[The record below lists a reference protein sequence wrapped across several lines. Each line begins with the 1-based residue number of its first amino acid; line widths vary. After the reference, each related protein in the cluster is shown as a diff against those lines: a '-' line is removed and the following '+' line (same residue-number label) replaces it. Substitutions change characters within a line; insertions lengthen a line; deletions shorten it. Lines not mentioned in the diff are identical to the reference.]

1 MRKLRLAL
9 IFVVVVM
16 LVLTAVSCKKK
27 PTEPGDTEDYAVVND
42 NVVDTSTMNNLS
54 EPVVDGDTYSYTY
67 TGTAPSI
74 QVGDVLVGQTGYGYM
89 RKVTGVQTLNNQIV
103 CQTEDACIEDVISEG
118 YFKGSAQLTMP
129 GSEKTDGIELEPV
142 FLDEGVTYSKGR
154 GIQITSKVLLATG
167 QCNLRIKNSSIN
179 FEPNVTFEHDIS
191 SLFNINYIDV
201 SATGELTENLCVE
214 ASWSAGFQLPET
226 IANTPVAYFMSP
238 MPVFMIGPV
247 PVYAG
252 MQIDAVYK
260 INVSSRSPVTEWNA
274 NGSQRVT
281 CGIRYE
287 NGRATPNFDFGFSS
301 SITSTETSDF
311 SSPAECIQVGLLP
324 RAILMVGGAVGP
336 KLGPQVY
343 LKHKNTE
350 QNDEMVSELF
360 LGGSLKMSLALQ
372 VWAFELASVSFDILA
387 NEIPLS
393 VAQTVYNPA
402 PGNYSNPQ
410 MVTISCPTAGA
421 EIRYTT
427 DGSTPTPLSK
437 IYTSPLPIS
446 SDTTIKSKAFK
457 LLMVPSSTHTGS
469 YDIDPP
475 PNTVAAPTFNP
486 PGGTYTSAQN
496 VTISCATPGVTIYYS
511 TDGSTPSIR
520 YTKPIN
526 ISSTT
531 TLKAKATK
539 SGWTDSQIASA
550 VYTINQPQTVATPTF
565 SPPGGTYISAQSVRI
580 TCATSGATIRYTTNG
595 SEPTTNSPTYS
606 SPINVSSTT
615 TIKAKGFKNG
625 WTPSSTASATYT
637 INAVPPG
644 QMIFVP
650 GGTFTM
656 GDTRGQGYS
665 DELPTHT
672 VTLNSFY
679 IGKYEVTQAEYS
691 QYMPSPNWTSSY
703 GLGDN
708 YPAYRVSWYAILKYC
723 NLRSMAEGL
732 TPCYSISGSTNPAD
746 WGEVPTTSNSTWN
759 AVICNWNA
767 SGYRL
772 PTEAEWEYAARGATN
787 NPDYLY
793 SGSDD
798 INAVAWY
805 TNNSG
810 SSTHP
815 VGTKAPN
822 GIGTYDM
829 SGNVWE
835 WCWDW
840 YSSSYYSSSPQ
851 DNPTGPASGSFRVI
865 RGGSWISNAYYC
877 TVSNRDDNDAA
888 SAGNVVGFRICR
900 VFP

>member
-9 IFVVVVM
+9 TFVVVVM

-27 PTEPGDTEDYAVVND
+27 PTEPEEIETVVADETVVLDETEAESIIEVTDDQIVLPAGTSPSVYQKGKVIVAGVSDAAPYGLLRKVESSSTQNGQIVVNTSQARLVD
-42 NVVDTSTMNNLS
+42 AFDQLDFHTTQSLKTTDIVSSEALTDGVRFVQDSKNPYNYHYIIDKEFNVGNNVTMYIDGELDLTLGYELAAKISWRKGLHYIKAGSFVTSDGDLELNVDGAFNYQQSIELYQHSFGSVVFVVPAAIPVPIVLVPKMIIMLNIDAYGEAHVTATVTTSASVEAGLEYQKPNWSSYCEKDLDFDYDI
-54 EPVVDGDTYSYTY
+54 PVVDASVNATVDAGPRFEINLYGIAGPWAHARGFLNLDADINATPWWTL
-67 TGTAPSI
+67 TG
-74 QVGDVLVGQTGYGYM
+74 GY
-89 RKVTGVQTLNNQIV
+89 VVDAGVHF
-103 CQTEDACIEDVISEG
+103 E
-118 YFKGSAQLTMP
+118 
-129 GSEKTDGIELEPV
+129 V
-142 FLDEGVTYSKGR
+142 FDYGE
-154 GIQITSKVLLATG
+154 
-167 QCNLRIKNSSIN
+167 
-179 FEPNVTFEHDIS
+179 
-191 SLFNINYIDV
+191 
-201 SATGELTENLCVE
+201 SATVPNIINHSVVLAQ
-214 ASWSAGFQLPET
+214 AS
-226 IANTPVAYFMSP
+226 
-238 MPVFMIGPV
+238 
-247 PVYAG
+247 
-252 MQIDAVYK
+252 
-260 INVSSRSPVTEWNA
+260 
-274 NGSQRVT
+274 
-281 CGIRYE
+281 
-287 NGRATPNFDFGFSS
+287 
-301 SITSTETSDF
+301 
-311 SSPAECIQVGLLP
+311 
-324 RAILMVGGAVGP
+324 
-336 KLGPQVY
+336 
-343 LKHKNTE
+343 
-350 QNDEMVSELF
+350 QN
-360 LGGSLKMSLALQ
+360 Q
-372 VWAFELASVSFDILA
+372 
-387 NEIPLS
+387 
-393 VAQTVYNPA
+393 
-402 PGNYSNPQ
+402 
-410 MVTISCPTAGA
+410 
-421 EIRYTT
+421 
-427 DGSTPTPLSK
+427 
-437 IYTSPLPIS
+437 
-446 SDTTIKSKAFK
+446 
-457 LLMVPSSTHTGS
+457 
-469 YDIDPP
+469 
-475 PNTVAAPTFNP
+475 VAAPTFNP

-732 TPCYSISGSTNPAD
+732 TPCYSISGSTNPAN
-746 WGEVPTTSNSTWN
+746 WGEVPTSSNSTWD
-759 AVICNWNA
+759 AAICNWNA
-767 SGYRL
+767 NGYRL

-822 GIGTYDM
+822 GIGAYDM
-829 SGNVWE
+829 SGNAWE

-851 DNPTGPASGSFRVI
+851 DNPTGPASGSSRVQ
-865 RGGSWISNAYYC
+865 RGGSWFSNAYYC
-877 TVSNRDDNDAA
+877 TVSCRDYFNATYADNAL
-888 SAGNVVGFRICR
+888 GFRICR